1 MVFKEKILHHYSPNV
16 HNENSAKVI
25 IPMVLEFLKVKS
37 VIDIGCGLAQWLKVF
52 QNFGIEKIMG
62 VDGSHVTKNDLLIK
76 AEFFTTVDL
85 NNITASSEKFTNLK
99 FDLVLC
105 LEVAEHLDPSSSESL
120 VDFITS
126 CGDNVLFSAAIP
138 FQTGENHHNEQNYS
152 YWSSLFERKGYVFL
166 DPFREKLW
174 NDERVSWWYRQNMFL
189 VVKKDS
195 ELCSKFNAFNGNT
208 YIHPKLLEMYVN
220 NEKLLRNELVNNR
233 IKKFFRNLFTKPV

>member
-1 MVFKEKILHHYSPNV
+1 MVVKEKVLHHYSPNV

-25 IPMVLEFLKVKS
+25 IPMILDFLKVKS

-52 QNFGIEKIMG
+52 QDFGIEKIMG
-62 VDGSHVTKNDLLIK
+62 VDGSHVTKNDLLIN

-85 NNITASSEKFTNLK
+85 NNILIQVDSFKNQK
-99 FDLVLC
+99 FDLALC
-105 LEVAEHLDPSSSESL
+105 LEVAEHLEPASSENL

-138 FQTGENHHNEQNYS
+138 YQKGENHHNEQNHA
-152 YWSSLFERKGYVFL
+152 YWSNLFEKKGYIFL

-189 VVKKDS
+189 VVKKES
-195 ELCSKFNAFNGNT
+195 ELCNKFQVFNGNT

-220 NEKLLRNELVNNR
+220 NERLLKNELANNGL
-233 IKKFFRNLFTKPV
+233 KKFLKNLFKKPV